1 MRRAVPALFWNFC
14 RRVPEGL
21 QVESFDVLVIE
32 DDPNVQ
38 LGCVQALELA
48 GLTVRGVASV
58 EAAYPLLEAQFFGV
72 VISDI
77 RLPGIDGLS
86 FLREQGALHPGR
98 PVILITGHG
107 DIAMAV
113 QAMRDGAYDFI
124 EKPFLT
130 QHLVEVV
137 KRGLEKCRLTRE
149 VECLRLQLAAQGS
162 LEGRIVGNSE
172 PIVRLRKQ
180 ITHISTTSAD
190 ILIQGETGTGKELVA
205 RCLHELSGREGPFVA
220 LNCGGLPESLFDS
233 EIFGH
238 EVGAFS
244 GASKRRIGK
253 IEYALNGTLFLDEIE
268 SMPLNLQIKLLRV
281 LQERTL
287 ERLGSNQSIPVNF
300 RVIAATKED
309 LQQASEAGRFRRD
322 LFYRLNVV
330 LLHLPTLRARRED
343 IPLLFD
349 HFVRQFALRH
359 NCAVPLGG
367 SERAQDLMLHDWP
380 GNVRELRNM
389 AERHVLGLDVLLDQE
404 EPLRRL
410 TLGESVDAFERMLI
424 EQELQR
430 QNGNL
435 SRTAELLGLA
445 RTTLHDK
452 LRRHGLDGK
461 AAVPDGR
468 AP

>member
-1 MRRAVPALFWNFC
+1 
-14 RRVPEGL
+14 
-21 QVESFDVLVIE
+21 VETFDVLVIE

-38 LGCVQALELA
+38 LGCEQALQLA
-48 GLTVRGVASV
+48 GLSTRAVGSV
-58 EAAYPLLEAQFFGV
+58 EAAHPLLDTLLFGV

-77 RLPGIDGLS
+77 RLPGVDGLS
-86 FLREQGALHPGR
+86 FLREQAAQSPGR
-98 PVILITGHG
+98 PIILITGHG

-137 KRGLEKCRLTRE
+137 KRALEKSRLTRE
-149 VECLRLQLAAQGS
+149 VEQLRQQLAAQGS
-162 LEGRIVGNSE
+162 LEGRIVGNSD

-190 ILIQGETGTGKELVA
+190 VLIQGETGTGKELVA

-220 LNCGGLPESLFDS
+220 LNCGGLPETLFDS

-349 HFVRQFALRH
+349 HFVQQFALRH
-359 NCAVPLGG
+359 NCAVPAGTA
-367 SERAQDLMLHDWP
+367 ERVQDLQLHDWP

-404 EPLRRL
+404 KPLHRL

-452 LRRHGLDGK
+452 LRRHGLDSK
-461 AAVPDGR
+461 AGQS
-468 AP
+468 